1 VIRWEAVKAST
12 LVITFDDS
20 ETSVENIVVSLKEG
34 KLTIRGK
41 PAILK

>member
-20 ETSVENIVVSLKEG
+20 ETSVENIVASLKEG
-34 KLTIRGK
+34 KLAVQGK